1 MLPYD
6 ANIFFSVQILQY
18 ISIYESWFSESN
30 WLRAFEPFQDKIMG
44 AHNQNDSDLKDRR
57 QRLHSV
63 VILFYVIHTQ
73 YLQLLSLS
81 LGKWETLERI
91 IKKEDCSLLSNYI
104 FTTVVCICISILV
117 QCMYFDSQLD
127 FHKKMTSLL
136 LLGGPLLVLFQKSNH
151 VGGTKRKTSARMTE
165 LTNSFIYIFVFF
177 FFL

>member
-1 MLPYD
+1 MQ
-6 ANIFFSVQILQY
+6 IFFFRYRFYSIY
-18 ISIYESWFSESN
+18 IYESWFSESN

-73 YLQLLSLS
+73 YNYSLS